1 MFCIWNFK
9 SEIEIPKSEIKMEA
23 SCINYKDTG
32 SFSPTVIDYLED
44 NQELRQFYSHRP
56 DLSGFADLLKHKK
69 VIADREILV
78 SVLNNQY
85 GFEAGAAKVSPPVG
99 GGDSEGAKEANMV
112 KDAISRLSLDNTFTI
127 TTGHQLNIFAGPL
140 YFIYKIVTAIKLS
153 QQLKEVFPNKN
164 FVPVYWMA
172 SEDHDFAEINYTN
185 IGGKKVHWWHEASGA
200 TGRINPDSMR
210 QALNQYKG
218 ALGINGHSG
227 ELADIVETAYTKFDK
242 LADATR
248 YLVNALFGQYGLVI
262 IDADDH
268 AFKQQFA
275 PIMER
280 DIIERNSFKNI
291 SATNEKLQ
299 TLGVHVQVNPREIN
313 FFYLLDG
320 LRERIVFE
328 NDCYRVMDSDICFT
342 ETELKQEISRFPQRF
357 SPNVVMRPLYQECIL
372 PNIAYVGGGAEVVYW
387 LELKS
392 NFDYY
397 KVDFPMLILRNSGL
411 IIGKETASKI
421 AKMELR
427 PADIFKSTDEIKN
440 NWVKKHSQHTLSL
453 SEEWRELCNVF
464 EQIKLKAYQ
473 VDNTLAPSAEAVQAR
488 LKHAIDNLEK
498 KLVKAEKKNYA
509 TRLEQ
514 VEHIKNDL
522 FPKDSLQERTENFG
536 LFYVKWGQSFID
548 ELIKKFEP
556 LACKFTVLTE

>member
-1 MFCIWNFK
+1 
-9 SEIEIPKSEIKMEA
+9 MEA

-44 NQELRQFYSHRP
+44 APELRSFYSYRP
-56 DLSGFADLLKHKK
+56 DLKGFAALLKNKK

-78 SVLNNQY
+78 KVLKQQY
-85 GFEAGAAKVSPPVG
+85 GFGADAAKVSPT
-99 GGDSEGAKEANMV
+99 GGDLEGA
-112 KDAISRLSLDNTFTI
+112 DRAISLLASNNTYTI

-153 QQLKEVFPNKN
+153 RQLKEAFPDKN

-185 IGGKKVHWWHEASGA
+185 IGGKKVHWWYAASGA
-200 TGRINPDSMR
+200 TGRINPETMR

-218 ALGINGHSG
+218 ALGINGHSS

-280 DIIERNSFKNI
+280 DIIEQNSFNNI

-299 TLGVHVQVNPREIN
+299 ALGVHIQVNPREIN

-328 NDCYRVMDSDICFT
+328 NDRYQVMNSGTCFT
-342 ETELKQEISRFPQRF
+342 EAELKQEISRYPERF

-392 NFDYY
+392 NFEHYN
-397 KVDFPMLILRNSGL
+397 VDFPILILRNSGL
-411 IIGKETASKI
+411 LIEKEIAAKI
-421 AKMELR
+421 AKMELQ
-427 PADIFKSTDEIKN
+427 PTELFKTTDEIKN
-440 NWVKKHSQHTLSL
+440 DWVKKHSQHTLSL
-453 SEEWRELCNVF
+453 SKEWRGLCDVF
-464 EQIKLKAYQ
+464 ENIKLKAFKI
-473 VDNTLAPSAEAVQAR
+473 DNTLAPSAEAVQAR

-498 KLVKAEKKNYA
+498 KLIKAEKRNYA

-514 VEHIKNDL
+514 VEHIKLDL

-536 LFYVKWGQSFID
+536 LFYVKWGQTFID
-548 ELIKKFEP
+548 ELLRNFEP
-556 LACKFTVLTE
+556 LEFKFTVLTE